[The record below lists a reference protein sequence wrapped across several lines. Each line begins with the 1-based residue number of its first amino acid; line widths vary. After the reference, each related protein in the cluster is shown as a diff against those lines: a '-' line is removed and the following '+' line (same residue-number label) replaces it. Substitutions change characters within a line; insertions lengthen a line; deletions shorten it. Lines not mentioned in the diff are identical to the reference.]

1 MAPCCGW
8 VTSPT
13 RCLPPND
20 DGESTDAHRAHTVT
34 GRALFVYWRIDAT
47 DLPATLVAV
56 HAAQA
61 QLASA
66 WPGLQA
72 RLWQRS
78 DPGVPATVMETYAA
92 PGGIDAAAQ
101 ARIDAAVAGHVPAQ
115 RHVEAFLPA
124 DGEIRG

>member
-1 MAPCCGW
+1 M
-8 VTSPT
+8 
-13 RCLPPND
+13 
-20 DGESTDAHRAHTVT
+20 T

-78 DPGVPATVMETYAA
+78 DPGVQATVMESYAA

>member
-1 MAPCCGW
+1 M
-8 VTSPT
+8 
-13 RCLPPND
+13 
-20 DGESTDAHRAHTVT
+20 T
-34 GRALFVYWRIDAT
+34 GRALFVYWRIDAG
-47 DLPATLVAV
+47 DLPATVAAV
-56 HAAQA
+56 RAAQA

-92 PGGIDAAAQ
+92 PDGIDAAAQ

-124 DGEIRG
+124 DSGFRD